1 MNEEII
7 HEKTLMEGFLDSIG
21 GFESLVYSFAISLV
35 LLIIISALKNWILN
49 ESKKKELM
57 FMLLELPIDVCV
69 ILITIIVTGFIRG
82 GGESIDGAKVSN
94 GLILVFVSLLI
105 SIGCCF
111 LRRLSMSL
119 SYSEKMCRYILSG
132 VCAVLNFIVA
142 GTWIYITLEYICKHG

>member
-1 MNEEII
+1 MTQTIEQ
-7 HEKTLMEGFLDSIG
+7 EKTFLESFLQSIG

-49 ESKKKELM
+49 ESKKKEFM

-82 GGESIDGAKVSN
+82 GGESINKEQVSN
-94 GLILVFVSLLI
+94 GIILVFVSLLV

-119 SYSEKMCRYILSG
+119 SYSEKMGRYILSG
-132 VCAVLNFIVA
+132 VCAILNFIVA
-142 GTWIYITLEYICKHG
+142 GTWIFITLEYICKHG

>member
-1 MNEEII
+1 MKNAEQCKPILED
-7 HEKTLMEGFLDSIG
+7 FLENIG
-21 GFESLVYSFAISLV
+21 GFESLIYSFVISLV
-35 LLIIISALKNWILN
+35 LLIIISSLKYWILN

-82 GGESIDGAKVSN
+82 GGQSIDQEKVST
-94 GLILVFVSLLI
+94 GIILVFVSLLI

-111 LRRLSMSL
+111 LRRLSMGL
-119 SYSEKMCRYILSG
+119 SYSEKMWRYILSG